1 MIANAPAA
9 RIVLIEDNPAD
20 VYLVREAVR
29 NSRIPCELVWLST
42 VDEALSV
49 LVQEATCQPDAIL
62 LDLNLAD
69 GDGLMILQAI
79 RQSNRLKN
87 TPVAILT
94 SSRSPRDMQE
104 TQAMGA
110 NLYVFKPSDLEQFFA
125 DIAATIRKLLGVS
138 EAGVGSAS

>member
-1 MIANAPAA
+1 MSSSPAVA
-9 RIVLIEDNPAD
+9 RVVLIEDNPAD

-29 NSRIPCELVWLST
+29 DRRIPCELVWLST
-42 VDEALSV
+42 VDEALMV
-49 LVQEATCQPDAIL
+49 LVHEATCQPNAIL

-79 RQSNRLKN
+79 RQSHRLKN

-104 TQAMGA
+104 AQAMGA

-125 DIAATIRKLLGVS
+125 DIAATIHKLLGVS
-138 EAGVGSAS
+138 EANVGSAS